1 MRTNHLSTNP
11 RRPFLNCN
19 RRLVLKRVAC
29 FLSALYL
36 VVPDV
41 KGDAI
46 QPWGG
51 ATAEVSS
58 WHEGPITEQGLNSS
72 VGTYDSRKV
81 RYMPNGGNYFPHDD
95 YSGTFLTSKSSGS
108 YANVYNSKSKMIGVR
123 DTTSTSVGGS
133 FGGVKEYEQ
142 VPYES
147 YSKATW
153 TNDSIHIQP
162 LNGQDLPDHVK
173 VEFEVNLDLP
183 TYLRMSNAE
192 GGLYGKI
199 DLNINDK
206 TKTFDA
212 FDFTTDDPDSS
223 IAKFFDGGIISS
235 DTTKYATSQ
244 KGTGLVSLDLA
255 VNPNGWTDPFSL
267 SLTSYP
273 GETFHHN
280 SSYHLTKEIT
290 IGIKDVTTLDGKSL
304 ESEGFSISYASD
316 QPLPTP
322 VPEPSSWVVAFT
334 LMTIGI
340 GYRRYSSH

>member
-11 RRPFLNCN
+11 HRSYLNCN

-58 WHEGPITEQGLNSS
+58 WHEGPISEQGLNSS
-72 VGTYDSRKV
+72 VGKSDSRSV
-81 RYMPNGGNYFPHDD
+81 SYMGFH
-95 YSGTFLTSKSSGS
+95 SGPYKSSWS
-108 YANVYNSKSKMIGVR
+108 MNNSANVYDSKSKMIGVQ
-123 DTTSTSVGGS
+123 DYTNTSIGGTMNS
-133 FGGVKEYEQ
+133 GLQYEWVQ
-142 VPYES
+142 NKPYA
-147 YSKATW
+147 KATW

-162 LNGQDLPDHVK
+162 LNGQALPDHIK
-173 VEFEVNLDLP
+173 VQFEVNMDLSADGFMID
-183 TYLRMSNAE
+183 TRR
-192 GGLYGKI
+192 GLYGTI
-199 DLNINDK
+199 ELGINEK
-206 TKTFDA
+206 TQEFGYW
-212 FDFTTDDPDSS
+212 DFLKSDSNPTVVQ
-223 IAKFFDGGIISS
+223 FFDGGVKSNGRGM
-235 DTTKYATSQ
+235 TTENV
-244 KGTGLVSLDLA
+244 TGVVSLDLA
-255 VNPNGWTDPFSL
+255 VNSNGWTDPFSL
-267 SLTSYP
+267 SLKSVP
-273 GETFHHN
+273 GESFYSNTPN
-280 SSYHLTKEIT
+280 SLTKGIT

-340 GYRRYSSH
+340 GYRRYSSQ